1 MSSIEVQ
8 ERSER
13 GETKSNAFTSLLLLV
28 AFVFLGLFVGQF
40 LGFALLLPL
49 FDLDIRQ
56 VMQAIA
62 DPASSPSARTAIL
75 VLQAGGALFGFVLT
89 PLLHQYFIDRTA
101 LPELFDAQ
109 RTAGLPLALVGIL
122 VLAFMPVNALVME
135 WNLNLDFGPI
145 SPAFQ
150 DWAYSKEE
158 ELRHLTERLTRFES
172 IGGLLVGVF
181 VIAVLPAVGEELV
194 FRGIVQRRLYTL
206 VNNPHIAIWIAA
218 LVFSAIHIQF
228 FGFFPRLLLGALFGY
243 LYYWS
248 GNLWYP
254 IFAHFVNNGFT
265 LLMLYLHQQGNVD
278 LDIESI
284 ETVPWSVALG
294 ALVGCAALLYL
305 FKQQI
310 NQPAA
315 YE

>member
-1 MSSIEVQ
+1 MNFAEVQ
-8 ERSER
+8 RPSDR
-13 GETKSNAFTSLLLLV
+13 ETKSNAFTSLLLLV

-40 LGFALLLPL
+40 LGFLLLLPL
-49 FDLDIRQ
+49 FDLDPQQI
-56 VMQAIA
+56 MQAIA
-62 DPASSPSARTAIL
+62 DPAASPNARTAML

-109 RTAGLPLALVGIL
+109 RTTVLPLALAGIL

-145 SPAFQ
+145 SPAFHE
-150 DWAYSKEE
+150 WAYAKEE
-158 ELRHLTERLTRFES
+158 ALRELTEQLTRFES
-172 IGGLLVGVF
+172 VGSLLVGML

-194 FRGIVQRRLYTL
+194 FRGIIQRRLYTL
-206 VNNPHIAIWIAA
+206 VRNPHAAIWIAA
-218 LVFSAIHIQF
+218 VAFSAIHIQF

-243 LYYWS
+243 LYHWS

-278 LDIESI
+278 VDIESI
-284 ETVPWSVALG
+284 ETVPWSLALG
-294 ALVGCAALLYL
+294 ALIGCAALLYL
-305 FKQQI
+305 FKQQTD
-310 NQPAA
+310 QSAA

>member
-1 MSSIEVQ
+1 MNFAEVQ
-8 ERSER
+8 RPSDQ
-13 GETKSNAFTSLLLLV
+13 ETNSNALTSLLLLV

-40 LGFALLLPL
+40 LGFVLLLPL
-49 FDLDIRQ
+49 FNLDLSQ

-62 DPASSPSARTAIL
+62 DPSSSPHARTAML

-89 PLLHQYFIDRTA
+89 PLLHQHFIDRTA
-101 LPELFDAQ
+101 LPELLEVQ
-109 RTAGLPLALVGIL
+109 RTAGLPLALTGIL

-135 WNLNLDFGPI
+135 WNLNLDFSVI

-150 DWAYSKEE
+150 EWAYAKEE
-158 ELRHLTERLTRFES
+158 TLRELTEQITRFEG
-172 IGGLLVGVF
+172 IGGLLVGLL

-206 VNNPHIAIWIAA
+206 VGSPHVAIWVAA

-243 LYYWS
+243 LYHWS

-265 LLMLYLHQQGNVD
+265 LLMLYLYQRGSVGM
-278 LDIESI
+278 DIESI
-284 ETVPWSVALG
+284 ETVSWSVALVS
-294 ALVGCAALLYL
+294 LIGCVVLLYI
-305 FKQQI
+305 FKQHV
-310 NQPAA
+310 QPVTH
-315 YE
+315 E

>member
-1 MSSIEVQ
+1 MNFAEVQ
-8 ERSER
+8 QHPDHP
-13 GETKSNAFTSLLLLV
+13 TKSNAFTSLLLLV

-49 FDLDIRQ
+49 FDLDLPR

-135 WNLNLDFGPI
+135 WNLDLDFGPI

-150 DWAYSKEE
+150 EWAYGKEE
-158 ELRHLTERLTRFES
+158 ELRALTERLTRFES
-172 IGGLLVGVF
+172 VGGLLAGLF

-206 VNNPHIAIWIAA
+206 VNNPHAAIWLAA

-243 LYYWS
+243 LYHWS

-265 LLMLYLHQQGNVD
+265 LLMLYLYQQGSVGM
-278 LDIESI
+278 DIESI
-284 ETVPWSVALG
+284 ETVSWSVALVSLIG
-294 ALVGCAALLYL
+294 SAALLYL
-305 FKQQI
+305 FKQQT
-310 NQPAA
+310 NHPAA

>member
-1 MSSIEVQ
+1 MNFAEVQ
-8 ERSER
+8 HHPDQPQ
-13 GETKSNAFTSLLLLV
+13 TKSNAFTSLLLLV

-40 LGFALLLPL
+40 LGFVLLLPL
-49 FDLDIRQ
+49 FDLDIQR
-56 VMQAIA
+56 VMQAVT
-62 DPASSPSARTAIL
+62 DPAASPNARTAML

-89 PLLHQYFIDRTA
+89 PLLHQHFIDRTD
-101 LPELFDAQ
+101 LPELFDAP
-109 RTAGLPLALVGIL
+109 RTAALPMALVGIL

-135 WNLNLDFGPI
+135 WNLGLDFGPI

-150 DWAYSKEE
+150 EWAYGKEE
-158 ELRHLTERLTRFES
+158 ELRALTERLTRFES
-172 IGGLLVGVF
+172 VGGLLAGVF

-206 VNNPHIAIWIAA
+206 VSNPHAAIWIAA
-218 LVFSAIHIQF
+218 LVFSAIHVQF

-243 LYYWS
+243 LYHWS

-265 LLMLYLHQQGNVD
+265 LLMLYLYQQGSVGM
-278 LDIESI
+278 DIESI
-284 ETVPWSVALG
+284 ETVSWSVALVSLIG
-294 ALVGCAALLYL
+294 SAALLYF
-305 FKQQI
+305 FKQQT

>member
-1 MSSIEVQ
+1 MNFAEVQ
-8 ERSER
+8 QPSDQ
-13 GETKSNAFTSLLLLV
+13 ETKSTALTSLLLLV

-40 LGFALLLPL
+40 LGFAILLPL
-49 FDLDIRQ
+49 FDLDLQQ

-62 DPASSPSARTAIL
+62 DPAASPGARTAMLI
-75 VLQAGGALFGFVLT
+75 LQAGGALFGFVIT
-89 PLLHQYFIDRTA
+89 PILHQYFIDRTA
-101 LPELFDAQ
+101 LPELFDTQ
-109 RTAGLPLALVGIL
+109 RTAVLPLALVGIL

-135 WNLNLDFGPI
+135 WNLNLDFSLI
-145 SPAFQ
+145 SPTFQ
-150 DWAYSKEE
+150 EWAYAKEE
-158 ELRHLTERLTRFES
+158 ALRQLTEQLTHFES
-172 IGGLLVGVF
+172 VGGLLVGVL

-206 VNNPHIAIWIAA
+206 ARNPHVAIWIAA
-218 LVFSAIHIQF
+218 LVFSAIHVQF

-265 LLMLYLHQQGNVD
+265 LLMLYLYQQGSVGM
-278 LDIESI
+278 DIESI
-284 ETVPWSVALG
+284 ETVSWSVALFS
-294 ALVGCAALLYL
+294 LIGCAALLYV

-310 NQPAA
+310 SQPTA